1 MAERKVV
8 RVLWMADLMVVTVVM
23 MADYLAA
30 LDSRKVDLK
39 VPEKELHLVEN

>member
-1 MAERKVV
+1 MVERKVA
-8 RVLWMADLMVVTVVM
+8 RVEWMVGLMAAKVVM
-23 MADYLAA
+23 TADYLAA